1 MGDFFEITERGD
13 YATALDL
20 MKKNEAKFLQDIK
33 NALETDDDNALDGL
47 EYAYDIA
54 MDRATRTFDPG
65 PGHPAPAGPVDSAL
79 AVPFA
84 TVLQNLIIQAGDQI
98 GHDLR
103 GIRMFTDYEERKRE
117 RQAGMYYRQYSE
129 FLKQQN
135 YATAND
141 FISRPDYRDKVVSY
155 LILKLSDA
163 TEVGFQIN
171 LQELFESISDH
182 QTAVLFNEL
191 YEAAKKSVKQQE
203 ELEKAM
209 GAVNMKGGRKSR
221 RRAKKSRRR
230 AKKSRRR
237 AKKSRRRAKKSRRS
251 VRKNKSRAK

>member
-1 MGDFFEITERGD
+1 
-13 YATALDL
+13 
-20 MKKNEAKFLQDIK
+20 MKNNKKEFLQSIK
-33 NALETDDDNALDGL
+33 NAVIDDDHDALDGL
-47 EYAYDIA
+47 KYAYDIA
-54 MDRATRTFDPG
+54 MDRVTGTFDPG
-65 PGHPAPAGPVDSAL
+65 PGHPAPAGPVDSTL
-79 AVPFA
+79 AIEFA
-84 TVLQNLIIQAGDQI
+84 TVLQNFIIQAGDEI

-129 FLKQQN
+129 FLKQRN

-141 FISRPDYRDKVVSY
+141 FIRRPDYRDKVVSY

-171 LQELFESISDH
+171 LQELYDSILDNKDFE
-182 QTAVLFNEL
+182 TAELFRQLVMMATGGNPPEGFFD
-191 YEAAKKSVKQQE
+191 YEGRQ
-203 ELEKAM
+203 LEKAM
-209 GAVNMKGGRKSR
+209 GAVKMNGGRKSR

-230 AKKSRRR
+230 AKI
-237 AKKSRRRAKKSRRS
+237 SRRS

>member
-1 MGDFFEITERGD
+1 MGDFFKITDSGD

-20 MKKNEAKFLQDIK
+20 MKNNEAKFLQSIK
-33 NALETDDDNALDGL
+33 NALETDDDDALDGL
-47 EYAYDIA
+47 KYAYDIA

-65 PGHPAPAGPVDSAL
+65 PGHPAAAGPVDPDL
-79 AVPFA
+79 AVQFA

-98 GHDLR
+98 GQDLR
-103 GIRMFTDYEERKRE
+103 GIPMFTHYEERKRE

-129 FLKQQN
+129 FLKQRN

-141 FISRPDYRDKVVSY
+141 FIRRPDYRDKVVSY

-171 LQELFESISDH
+171 LQELFESISDRE
-182 QTAVLFNEL
+182 TAAIFNEL

-203 ELEKAM
+203 ELEEAM

-230 AKKSRRR
+230 AKISRRR
-237 AKKSRRRAKKSRRS
+237 AKISRRRAKISRRS

>member
-1 MGDFFEITERGD
+1 MGDFFKITDSGD
-13 YATALDL
+13 YATALHL
-20 MKKNEAKFLQDIK
+20 MQDNEKDFIQGIVLAVQ
-33 NALETDDDNALDGL
+33 TDDDDAIGGL
-47 EYAYDIA
+47 EYAYNIA

-65 PGHPAPAGPVDSAL
+65 PGHPAAAGPVDPDL
-79 AVPFA
+79 AVKFA

-98 GHDLR
+98 GQDLR
-103 GIRMFTDYEERKRE
+103 GIPMFTHYEERKRE

-129 FLKQQN
+129 FLKQRN

-141 FISRPDYRDKVVSY
+141 FIRRPDYRDKVVSY

-203 ELEKAM
+203 ELEEAM

-221 RRAKKSRRR
+221 RRAKISRRR
-230 AKKSRRR
+230 AKI
-237 AKKSRRRAKKSRRS
+237 SRRS

>member
-1 MGDFFEITERGD
+1 MCDFFEITDSGD
-13 YATALDL
+13 YVTALDL
-20 MKKNEAKFLQDIK
+20 MKNNEKEFIQSIK
-33 NALETDDDNALDGL
+33 NAVIDDDHDALDGL
-47 EYAYDIA
+47 KYAYDIA
-54 MDRATRTFDPG
+54 MDRVTGTFDPG
-65 PGHPAPAGPVDSAL
+65 PGHPAAAGPVDSTL
-79 AVPFA
+79 AIEFA
-84 TVLQNLIIQAGDQI
+84 TVLQNFIIQAGDEI

-129 FLKQQN
+129 FLKQRN

-141 FISRPDYRDKVVSY
+141 FIRRPDYRDKVVSY

-171 LQELFESISDH
+171 LQELFESISDRE
-182 QTAVLFNEL
+182 TAAIFNEL

-230 AKKSRRR
+230 AKI
-237 AKKSRRRAKKSRRS
+237 SRRS